1 MSDTVRGLAAVAEQA
16 AEDAGTH
23 ERANALANRWGEM
36 ADGEN
41 GVAVILAAL
50 IVQRLVTAE
59 IAQGCECSQMDVMA
73 TVLGVLARVSG
84 AKE

>member
-1 MSDTVRGLAAVAEQA
+1 MSETVRGLAAVAEQA
-16 AEDAGTH
+16 AEDAGTYT
-23 ERANALANRWGEM
+23 RAKELAERWGAM

-59 IAQGCECSQMDVMA
+59 IAQGCQCSQMDVMA
-73 TVLGVLARVSG
+73 TVLGVLTRVSG
-84 AKE
+84 ATE

>member
-16 AEDAGTH
+16 AEDAGTY
-23 ERANALANRWGEM
+23 ERAKALANRWGSM

-84 AKE
+84 VGE